1 MIKIYFKLILILCIL
16 SAQSSRLIAQIVWTD
31 LSSQYQLPAGVK
43 IFQGERSSPFLRVYY
58 IDVNGKNPNIAIHP
72 YYSSSIKSIVPFAQS
87 VGAIAAINGGFFGG
101 SASYSAVVY
110 PDSVVQKNIGGVTRP
125 AGAYT
130 MTRSLFS
137 MNIMRKYAVD
147 WIYHFGNATKD
158 IYRFAAPTPNT
169 QTTPAPT
176 PVSSNGKSYDSILVG
191 IGGAPTL
198 VKNGQ
203 VHITY
208 DEEVMFGSGVG
219 KDNGDPRT
227 AVGYTAD
234 DHVIML
240 VADGRGTSVGV
251 SLPELA
257 QIMID
262 LGCVEA
268 MNLDGGGSTQMGA
281 KTSGGYAVVNTP
293 SETRSVPSILA
304 VVPIDSAKFPAIP
317 TFQRIMDTGDNGVT
331 IRGTGWIDN
340 STLGYWGTTKAKLAQ
355 LGTGNNSITFKPNNL
370 PTLPLDVQA
379 WWPNISINSKD
390 TPFAIRHKNGTDT
403 IRIDQSVNSGKW
415 TTIGTFTFAGD
426 TNDAVTISDNATTG
440 FVVCADAIRFVSYDP
455 NITTVQ
461 RDAAAPPSEF
471 MLYQNYPNPF
481 NPSTTIL
488 FTVPHSAGNGQ
499 TLSLRIYDLLGR
511 EIETLVNG
519 EKHSGTYSVQWNAAD
534 QSSGVYFMQLRT
546 ENISITRKI
555 SLIR

>member
-317 TFQRIMDTGDNGVT
+317 TFQRIMDTGDNGV
-331 IRGTGWIDN
+331 IIQGTGWIDN

-355 LGTGNNSITFKPNNL
+355 LGVGNNSVTFKPNNL

-390 TPFAIRHKNGTDT
+390 TPFTIKHKNGMDT
-403 IRIDQSVNSGKW
+403 VRVDQSVTSGKW

-426 TNDAVTISDNATTG
+426 TNDAVTISDKATTG

-455 NITTVQ
+455 NITSVNSVA
-461 RDAAAPPSEF
+461 RMLPSEF
-471 MLYQNYPNPF
+471 VLHQNYPNPF
-481 NPSTTIL
+481 NPATTIA
-488 FTVPHSAGNGQ
+488 FSVPNTIG
-499 TLSLRIYDLLGR
+499 TKRVLSLRIFDLLGR
-511 EIETLVNG
+511 EIATLVNG
-519 EKHSGTYSVQWNAAD
+519 EKSPGMYSVQWNAAD
-534 QSSGVYFMQLRT
+534 QSSGVYFMQLRSG
-546 ENISITRKI
+546 NFSITRKI
-555 SLIR
+555 NLIR

>member
-1 MIKIYFKLILILCIL
+1 MKITLLKYTCIFFIL
-16 SAQSSRLIAQIVWTD
+16 SAVSFAQIVWTD

-43 IFQGERSSPFLRVYY
+43 IIQGERASPFLRVYY
-58 IDVNGKNPNIAIHP
+58 IDVDGKNPNITIHP

-158 IYRFAAPTPNT
+158 IYRFSAPTPNT
-169 QTTPAPT
+169 QTTPAPA

-203 VHITY
+203 VHVTY

-219 KDNGDPRT
+219 LDNGDPRT

-281 KTSGGYAVVNTP
+281 KTSGGYAIVNTP
-293 SETRSVPSILA
+293 SETRSIPSILA

-317 TFQRIMDTGDNGVT
+317 TFQKIIDTGDNGVT
-331 IRGTGWIDN
+331 IFGTGWSEN
-340 STLGYWGTTKAKLAQ
+340 STVGYWGSTKAKLAP
-355 LGTGNNSITFKPNNL
+355 LGPANNSITFKPYDIPAAL
-370 PTLPLDVQA
+370 MDVQA

-390 TPFAIRHKNGTDT
+390 TPFTVKHKNGTDT
-403 IRIDQSVNSGKW
+403 VRVDQSVSSGKW

-426 TNDAVTISDNATTG
+426 TNDAVTISNNAATG
-440 FVVCADAIRFVSYDP
+440 YVVCADAIRFVSYDP
-455 NITTVQ
+455 NITSVKSV
-461 RDAAAPPSEF
+461 AGVLPSEF
-471 MLYQNYPNPF
+471 VLRQNYPNPF
-481 NPSTTIL
+481 NPSTTL
-488 FTVPHSAGNGQ
+488 TFSVPNTSGAKQ
-499 TLSLRIYDLLGR
+499 VLSLRIYDLLGR
-511 EIETLVNG
+511 ELATLVNG
-519 EKHSGTYSVQWNAAD
+519 EKPPGIYSVQWNAVG
-534 QSSGVYFMQLRT
+534 QSSGVYFVQLRSG
-546 ENISITRKI
+546 NLSITRKI
-555 SLIR
+555 NLIR

>member
-1 MIKIYFKLILILCIL
+1 MKITLLKYTCIFFIL
-16 SAQSSRLIAQIVWTD
+16 SAVSFAQIVWTD

-43 IFQGERSSPFLRVYY
+43 IIQGERASPFLRVYY
-58 IDVNGKNPNIAIHP
+58 IDVDGKNPNITIHP

-158 IYRFAAPTPNT
+158 IYRFSAPTPNT
-169 QTTPAPT
+169 QTTPAPA

-203 VHITY
+203 VHVTY

-219 KDNGDPRT
+219 LDNGDPRT

-281 KTSGGYAVVNTP
+281 KTSGGYAIVNTP
-293 SETRSVPSILA
+293 SETRSIPSILA

-317 TFQRIMDTGDNGVT
+317 TFQKIIDTGDNGVT
-331 IRGTGWIDN
+331 IFGTGWSEN
-340 STLGYWGTTKAKLAQ
+340 STVGYWGSTKAKLAP
-355 LGTGNNSITFKPNNL
+355 LGPANNSITFKPYDIPAAL
-370 PTLPLDVQA
+370 MDVQA

-390 TPFAIRHKNGTDT
+390 TPFTVKHKNGTDT
-403 IRIDQSVNSGKW
+403 VRVDQSVSSGKW

-426 TNDAVTISDNATTG
+426 TNDAVTISNNAATG
-440 FVVCADAIRFVSYDP
+440 YVVCADAIRFVSYDP
-455 NITTVQ
+455 NITSVKSV
-461 RDAAAPPSEF
+461 AGVLPSDF
-471 MLYQNYPNPF
+471 VLHQNYPNPF
-481 NPSTTIL
+481 NPSTTL
-488 FTVPHSAGNGQ
+488 TFSVPNTAGAKQ
-499 TLSLRIYDLLGR
+499 VLSLRIYDLLGR
-511 EIETLVNG
+511 EMATLVNG
-519 EKHSGTYSVQWNAAD
+519 VKPPGIYSVQWNAAG
-534 QSSGVYFMQLRT
+534 QSSGVYFVQLRSG
-546 ENISITRKI
+546 NLSVTRKI
-555 SLIR
+555 NLIR

>member
-1 MIKIYFKLILILCIL
+1 MKKYRF
-16 SAQSSRLIAQIVWTD
+16 RLFAAVCLLLFTSGQTVAQIVWTD

-43 IFQGERSSPFLRVYY
+43 IIQGERASPFLRVYY
-58 IDVNGKNPNIAIHP
+58 IDVDGNNPNIAIHP

-158 IYRFAAPTPNT
+158 IYRFAIPTPNT
-169 QTTPAPT
+169 QTTPAPA
-176 PVSSNGKSYDSILVG
+176 PVSSNGKSFDSILVG

-203 VHITY
+203 VHVTY

-219 KDNGDPRT
+219 LDNGDPRT

-293 SETRSVPSILA
+293 SETRSIPSILA

-317 TFQRIMDTGDNGVT
+317 TFQRIMDTGDDGVS
-331 IRGTGWIDN
+331 IQGTGWIDN
-340 STLGYWGTTKAKLAQ
+340 STTGYWGTTKAKLAQ
-355 LGTGNNSITFKPNNL
+355 LGVGNNLITFKPHNL
-370 PTLPLDVQA
+370 PTALLDVQA

-390 TPFAIRHKNGTDT
+390 TPFTIRHKNGTDT
-403 IRIDQSVNSGKW
+403 VRVDQSVNSGKW
-415 TTIGTFTFAGD
+415 TTIGAFTFAGD
-426 TNDAVTISDNATTG
+426 TNDAVTISDNASTG

-455 NITTVQ
+455 NITSVKTFA
-461 RDAAAPPSEF
+461 DNLPSEF
-471 MLYQNYPNPF
+471 VLRQNYPNPF
-481 NPSTTIL
+481 NPVTTITFSL
-488 FTVPHSAGNGQ
+488 PHTAG
-499 TLSLRIYDLLGR
+499 TRHILSLRIYDLLGR
-511 EIETLVNG
+511 EIATLVNG
-519 EKHSGTYSVQWNAAD
+519 EKPPGKYSVQWNAVG
-534 QSSGVYFMQLRT
+534 QSSGVYFMQLRSG
-546 ENISITRKI
+546 NLSITRKI
-555 SLIR
+555 NLIR

>member
-1 MIKIYFKLILILCIL
+1 MKIALFKYTCTLFIL
-16 SAQSSRLIAQIVWTD
+16 SAVSFAQIVWTD
-31 LSSQYQLPAGVK
+31 LSTQYQLPAGVK
-43 IFQGERSSPFLRVYY
+43 IFQGERASPFLRVYY
-58 IDVNGKNPNIAIHP
+58 IDVDGKNPNIAIHP

-137 MNIMRKYAVD
+137 MNIMRKYAID

-158 IYRFAAPTPNT
+158 IYRFTSPTPNT
-169 QTTPAPT
+169 PTTPAPA
-176 PVSSNGKSYDSILVG
+176 PLSANGKSFDSILVG

-198 VKNGQ
+198 VKNSQ
-203 VHITY
+203 VHVTY

-219 KDNGDPRT
+219 LDNGDPRT

-293 SETRSVPSILA
+293 SETRSIPSILA
-304 VVPIDSAKFPAIP
+304 VIPIDSANFPLIP

-331 IRGTGWIDN
+331 IQGTGWIDN
-340 STLGYWGTTKAKLAQ
+340 ATLGYWGTTKAKLSQ
-355 LGTGNNSITFKPNNL
+355 LGAGNNSITFKPY
-370 PTLPLDVQA
+370 TLPAAQLEVQA

-390 TPFAIRHKNGTDT
+390 TPFTIKHKNGTDT
-403 IRIDQSVNSGKW
+403 VRVDQSVSSGKW
-415 TTIGTFTFAGD
+415 TSVGTYTFAGD
-426 TNDAVTISDNATTG
+426 TNDAVTISNNATTG
-440 FVVCADAIRFVSYDP
+440 FAVSADAIRFVSYDP
-455 NITTVQ
+455 NITSVTS
-461 RDAAAPPSEF
+461 AAELLPSDF
-471 MLYQNYPNPF
+471 VLHQN
-481 NPSTTIL
+481 
-488 FTVPHSAGNGQ
+488 
-499 TLSLRIYDLLGR
+499 
-511 EIETLVNG
+511 
-519 EKHSGTYSVQWNAAD
+519 
-534 QSSGVYFMQLRT
+534 
-546 ENISITRKI
+546 
-555 SLIR
+555 

>member
-1 MIKIYFKLILILCIL
+1 MKTFRF
-16 SAQSSRLIAQIVWTD
+16 RLFAVFFVAVFFTEHSVAQIVWTD
-31 LSSQYQLPAGVK
+31 LFSQYQLPAGVK
-43 IFQGERSSPFLRVYY
+43 IFQGERASPFLRLYY
-58 IDVNGKNPNIAIHP
+58 IDVDGKNPNIAIHP
-72 YYSSSIKSIVPFAQS
+72 YYSSPIKSIVPFAQS

-101 SASYSAVVY
+101 SSSYSAVVY

-158 IYRFAAPTPNT
+158 IYRFAEPTPNT
-169 QTTPAPT
+169 PTTPAPT
-176 PVSSNGKSYDSILVG
+176 PVSSNGKSFDSILVG

-203 VHITY
+203 IHVTY

-219 KDNGDPRT
+219 LDNGDPRT
-227 AVGYTAD
+227 AVGYTAN

-281 KTSGGYAVVNTP
+281 MTSGGYAVVNTP

-317 TFQRIMDTGDNGVT
+317 TFQKIMDTGDNGVT

-340 STLGYWGTTKAKLAQ
+340 ATLGYWGTTKAKLAQ
-355 LGTGNNSITFKPNNL
+355 LGVGNNSITFKPDNL
-370 PTLPLDVQA
+370 PTVPLDVQA

-390 TPFAIRHKNGTDT
+390 TPYIIKHTNGTDT
-403 IRIDQSVNSGKW
+403 VRVDQSVNSGKW

-440 FVVCADAIRFVSYDP
+440 FVVCADAIRFVSFDP
-455 NITTVQ
+455 NITSVH
-461 RDAAAPPSEF
+461 RNSAPLPSEF
-471 MLYQNYPNPF
+471 MLNQNYPNPF
-481 NPSTTIL
+481 NPTTVIS
-488 FTVPHSAGNGQ
+488 F
-499 TLSLRIYDLLGR
+499 RIPVSEHVSIKVFDVTGR
-511 EIETLVNG
+511 LAAVLVNEMKQAG
-519 EKHSGTYSVQWNAAD
+519 FYSVPWNAA
-534 QSSGVYFMQLRT
+534 SYASGLYFYQMT
-546 ENISITRKI
+546 AGKYSETRKMAVI
-555 SLIR
+555 K